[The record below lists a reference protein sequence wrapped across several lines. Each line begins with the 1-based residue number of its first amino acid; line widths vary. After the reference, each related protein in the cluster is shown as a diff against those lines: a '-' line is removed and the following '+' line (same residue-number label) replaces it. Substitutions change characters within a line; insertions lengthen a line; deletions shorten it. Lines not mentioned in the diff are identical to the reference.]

1 MSAADVLEP
10 FIRAIDLNRLRL
22 GPPRRFIFFCG
33 GKIDHK
39 SSKPLSLR
47 DYLSRELIG
56 PKAIPDA
63 HFVYAESATQLYRDS
78 KYKDLIAFEED
89 IAQISDIVLIIGESA
104 GSLTELGA
112 FSMNAAIAER
122 LKIIV
127 QDKYYSDESFIR
139 NGPIRH
145 MEDMRDDSVSSYP
158 WNISSTD
165 KKLIRSSAAPHVS
178 SIRQELIDRLA
189 KVAAKETFN
198 ASNKRHIMILIFWI
212 VQRLRGAILKDIADS
227 LSHFGIS
234 ETPENIRKYL
244 YCMRVA
250 DWIGEKKYWHPTYY
264 YPRIDRDPLDYA
276 FSGTK
281 NDPLRFK
288 SDVAAEMS
296 KRDLSRPKPVLDLAG
311 R

>member
-1 MSAADVLEP
+1 MTAANVLAP
-10 FIRAIDLNRLRL
+10 FIKAINLSRLRL

-33 GKIDHK
+33 GKIDSN

-47 DYLSRELIG
+47 DYLSRELTGAKSID
-56 PKAIPDA
+56 DA

-112 FSMNAAIAER
+112 FSMNAAIAPR
-122 LKIIV
+122 LKIII
-127 QDKYYSDESFIR
+127 QDDHYSQESFIR

-158 WNISSTD
+158 WRISSTD
-165 KKLIRSSAAPHVS
+165 RKIIKSSAAPHVPN
-178 SIRQELIDRLA
+178 IRHELVDRLA
-189 KVAAKETFN
+189 KVAAKETF
-198 ASNKRHIMILIFWI
+198 SVHNKRHIMISIFWI
-212 VQRLRGAILKDIADS
+212 VQRLRGAILKEIADS
-227 LSHFGIS
+227 LAHFDIS

-250 DWIGEKKYWHPTYY
+250 DWIGEKKYGNPVYY
-264 YPRIDRDPLDYA
+264 YPQIDRDP
-276 FSGTK
+276 F
-281 NDPLRFK
+281 
-288 SDVAAEMS
+288 
-296 KRDLSRPKPVLDLAG
+296 
-311 R
+311 